1 MWAGCRNC
9 RGMIRDISVG
19 IKPILE
25 FLPARI
31 LDGLQTRF
39 FGADSRFHGILV
51 KGNRIF
57 DERNMKG

>member
-1 MWAGCRNC
+1 
-9 RGMIRDISVG
+9 MIRDISVG